1 MPIDFAFRTLMT
13 HPAESGFSTVSP
25 SALSP
30 PSRCPPVVDGG
41 AFMLCLARRG
51 GSLRAALGRRAAFRM
66 NAQAFGVAVPGNRS
80 GCLQSVRGAPLAP
93 RQHCSAAGEYSACA
107 QTATPVEPLG
117 HSRERELSFC
127 AKVARLAPFAF
138 RAA

>member
-80 GCLQSVRGAPLAP
+80 GCRCSLSGGPHWHHDNTVAQRVSILPAHRRQPLLIP
-93 RQHCSAAGEYSACA
+93 
-107 QTATPVEPLG
+107 
-117 HSRERELSFC
+117 
-127 AKVARLAPFAF
+127 
-138 RAA
+138 